1 MPDVRP
7 FRCFDSRIL
16 FTSISSATAIIL
28 LALLRVHLGKDSGL
42 ELPIAILQTGAY
54 AMIVITMLRSIGSVD
69 ELERQIHYEAITI
82 AAAGVLIVLG
92 SWGFFSHAGL
102 PALDWAP
109 VSLPLF
115 TFLWVGSVRWIS
127 RRYR

>member
-28 LALLRVHLGKDSGL
+28 LALLRRHLGKDSGL
-42 ELPIAILQTGAY
+42 ELPIAIFQTAAY

-69 ELERQIHYEAITI
+69 ELERQIHHEAITI
-82 AAAGVLIVLG
+82 AAAGVLIALG

-102 PALDWAP
+102 PDLDWAP

>member
-1 MPDVRP
+1 VPDVRP
-7 FRCFDSRIL
+7 FRCFDSRIIA
-16 FTSISSATAIIL
+16 TSLSSAAAIIL

-42 ELPIAILQTGAY
+42 ELPIAVLQTGAF
-54 AMIVITMLRSIGSVD
+54 AMIVVAMLGSIQHVD
-69 ELERQIHYEAITI
+69 ELERQIHYEAITF
-82 AAAGVLIVLG
+82 ATAGMLIVLG
-92 SWGFFSHAGL
+92 SWGFFSHTGL

-109 VSLPLF
+109 LSLPLF